1 MIFSVEAVSYNMK
14 THDHMGKLSQVISLL
29 LTEMKISSKCSG
41 CRKALICWG
50 SCDHPLC
57 PPTKPGAVDLFWVI
71 INHIMTWHY
80 QYCHCLDIIVIGKVH
95 QPVHLSKLPF
105 IQILK
110 ILLLPP
116 LMIIFVFIHYITF
129 SWSLQIDLSCVRHS
143 TLLEDFLQL
152 GRNPNGDLPQLTF
165 EQVSFNIIIIITRPK
180 PPCGRQGLV
189 G

>member
-116 LMIIFVFIHYITF
+116 LMIIFVFIPHHDRYRSIWAA
-129 SWSLQIDLSCVRHS
+129 SV
-143 TLLEDFLQL
+143 
-152 GRNPNGDLPQLTF
+152 
-165 EQVSFNIIIIITRPK
+165 TRPSSK
-180 PPCGRQGLV
+180 IFSNLV
-189 G
+189 EIQTEIFPNSLLNK

>member
-29 LTEMKISSKCSG
+29 LTEMKISRKCSG
-41 CRKALICWG
+41 CREALICWG

-57 PPTKPGAVDLFWVI
+57 PPTKPGAVDLFWEI

-110 ILLLPP
+110 TLLPP
-116 LMIIFVFIHYITF
+116 LMIIFVFIPHRDRYRSIWAASVTRLSSKTF
-129 SWSLQIDLSCVRHS
+129 SNLVEIQTEIFPNSLL
-143 TLLEDFLQL
+143 
-152 GRNPNGDLPQLTF
+152 N
-165 EQVSFNIIIIITRPK
+165 K
-180 PPCGRQGLV
+180 
-189 G
+189 